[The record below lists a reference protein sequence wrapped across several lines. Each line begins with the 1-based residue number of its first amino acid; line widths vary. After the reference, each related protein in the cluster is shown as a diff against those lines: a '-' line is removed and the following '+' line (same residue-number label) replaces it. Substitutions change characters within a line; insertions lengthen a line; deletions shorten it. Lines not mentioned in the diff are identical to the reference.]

1 MMKHLF
7 PVITVLALS
16 GCSYAPGVFTA
27 PSENAALVQGPPI
40 EDVVTSFD
48 DALTCLRG
56 KIPKGVVFAVGQV
69 IDATGKETYADGGTG
84 KFASQGAGE
93 MVQSA
98 LFRAGVSV
106 VNRRDPQISLVEANW
121 GIRDIKRQVPVNFF
135 VSGSINS
142 LDFIPGGGFTAQ
154 LSGVGPR
161 FRQNR
166 ILIAIDLTLTDAY
179 TGRIVASVPLQKQIF
194 TREYGGAANT
204 FFGSTLVQLEAGG
217 MEREALHF
225 AQRQMLSLATI
236 ELLGQLMKPEV
247 FSVCRN
253 KVEASKGVIDT
264 TGTADPLALSAA
276 LRLVEDGGDDGAAPD
291 LAIPVSMPSQIEA
304 ASQQSASSAQQ
315 PGPAPQNVPVRLSK
329 AEQIGKLST
338 TSATEAIR
346 AAKNSENA
354 PTRSEAMKLAAVA
367 LQKSNDALALLKR
380 AASEGFTGDEGE
392 VAAVVVQQALQAAQ
406 RAGTAAAERE
416 PDQGAGAKPK
426 PKPTAAPKPTPT
438 PKPATEA
445 TLGSRPTI
453 TTSAIE
459 SAPKA
464 AVKPSRDPIEIAAD
478 ALEAL
483 RNPPEGRQGEDVLN
497 MTPDTGGT
505 MIRQKAGPM

>member
-1 MMKHLF
+1 MKHLPHILF
-7 PVITVLALS
+7 ALALS
-16 GCSYAPGVFTA
+16 GCSYAPGTFTD
-27 PSENAALVQGPPI
+27 PKENAALVQGPPI

-69 IDATGKETYADGGTG
+69 IDATGKETYAEGGTG

-154 LSGVGPR
+154 LSGIGPK

-194 TREYGGAANT
+194 TREYGGSANT

-247 FSVCRN
+247 FNVCRS
-253 KVEASKGVIDT
+253 KVEASKGVIGS

-276 LRLVEDGGDDGAAPD
+276 LRLVEEGGDFDDAPD
-291 LAIPVSMPSQIEA
+291 LAIPVSAPSQIEA

-315 PGPAPQNVPVRLSK
+315 PGPVPQNAPVRLSK
-329 AEQIGKLST
+329 AAQIGKLST

-354 PTRSEAMKLAAVA
+354 PTRTEAMKLAAVA

-406 RAGTAAAERE
+406 KAGREAAERE
-416 PDQGAGAKPK
+416 PDQGAVAKPK
-426 PKPTAAPKPTPT
+426 PKPTAAPKSAPT
-438 PKPATEA
+438 PKPTTEA
-445 TLGSRPTI
+445 ALGPRPAI
-453 TTSAIE
+453 TTSAIA

-464 AVKPSRDPIEIAAD
+464 SVKPTRDPLEIAAD

-483 RNPPEGRQGEDVLN
+483 RNPPDGGAREDILN
-497 MTPDTGGT
+497 SEPTAKRIAAT
-505 MIRQKAGPM
+505 QKSGPM